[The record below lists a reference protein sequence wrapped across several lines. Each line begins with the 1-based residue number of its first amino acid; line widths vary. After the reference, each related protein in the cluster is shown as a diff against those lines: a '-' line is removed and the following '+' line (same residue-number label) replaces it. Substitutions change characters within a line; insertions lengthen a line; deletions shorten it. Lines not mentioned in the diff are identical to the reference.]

1 MVVRIWGTVSN
12 ELSVETQTDVDV
24 IKKMKLTLKVVVHIV
39 VYVALVV
46 VWFVAFG
53 DESLR
58 KYNEK
63 AVIVTEHEEYLGYV
77 PQPGMS
83 L

>member
-1 MVVRIWGTVSN
+1 
-12 ELSVETQTDVDV
+12 
-24 IKKMKLTLKVVVHIV
+24 MKLTLKVVLHIV

-77 PQPGMS
+77 PQPGVFEYLS
-83 L
+83 IHIYVYLKHVV